1 MNGYAIMYLQGKERE
16 VRIMDK
22 NKGWIW
28 LDCDGT
34 FVDLYGV
41 ENWLDDLLAFNV
53 RPYAIAKPMYNISE
67 LIETLTEL
75 KLKGYNIG
83 IISWL
88 SKNPNIDYGT
98 RVAKTK
104 KDWLSRYGFD
114 DILDKILITPY
125 GMKKSDSC
133 RKYGKGILVDDEEQN
148 RNAWDLGFTI
158 NANKNIILE
167 LRKLL

>member
-1 MNGYAIMYLQGKERE
+1 MN
-16 VRIMDK
+16 K

-67 LIETLTEL
+67 LIEILTEL

-88 SKNPNIDYGT
+88 SKSPNIDYGT

-104 KDWLSRYGFD
+104 KDWLSRHGFD
-114 DILDKILITPY
+114 DI
-125 GMKKSDSC
+125 
-133 RKYGKGILVDDEEQN
+133 
-148 RNAWDLGFTI
+148 
-158 NANKNIILE
+158 
-167 LRKLL
+167 